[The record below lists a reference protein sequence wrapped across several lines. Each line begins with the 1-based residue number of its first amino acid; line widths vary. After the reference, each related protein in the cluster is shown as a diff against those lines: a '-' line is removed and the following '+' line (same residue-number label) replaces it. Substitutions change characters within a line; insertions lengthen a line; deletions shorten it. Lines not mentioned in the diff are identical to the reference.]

1 MTDPISTCKAVAVIG
16 GGAVAV
22 ECAKV
27 FMGIPRDVLY
37 AALAGACIGL
47 ARKQRGD
54 DWQKFI
60 APSQLG
66 FPYLAVI
73 GRSVLLLFMV
83 AGNAL
88 VCGWIALLMQFLPL
102 AAEAAK
108 VAPMAVAGVLS
119 WASWTLLPSAIESLQ
134 DWLKRKAG
142 GQ

>member
-1 MTDPISTCKAVAVIG
+1 MTDPVTTCKTVAVVA

-54 DWQKFI
+54 DWQKFV
-60 APSQLG
+60 APHQIG
-66 FPYLAVI
+66 IPYLAVI
-73 GRSVLLLFMV
+73 LRSIVLLFTV

-88 VCGWIALLMQFLPL
+88 VCGWIAQLMQFLPL
-102 AAEAAK
+102 AAEAAR

-134 DWLKRKAG
+134 EWLKRKAG